1 MEMINQINSYEH
13 ADIVVFGAPYDETV
27 TFKSGA
33 VDGPA
38 AIRQCFYGVES
49 FSPYQNCDLSDVRLY
64 DAGDINLQ
72 TASPEYMVDL
82 VEETVDDILADGKI
96 PFMLGGEHLVT
107 LGAVRAVCKKYN
119 DLHIVHFDAHADL
132 AEQYDGQLYSH
143 ACIMKRC
150 YDLLGD
156 KRIWQ
161 FGIRSMSKGEFDFI
175 KDKHVTTEMFD
186 VKNVSKMQFSKK
198 APVYLTVDLDVLNPS
213 EFPGTGTQEAGGI
226 SFNQLLKSLKYVF
239 QHYNVVGVD
248 NVELAPTIDPTGKST
263 MLACKLLREELI
275 ALRKTSKT

>member
-1 MEMINQINSYEH
+1 MINQINSYER
-13 ADIVVFGAPYDETV
+13 ANIVLFGAPYDETV

-33 VDGPA
+33 ADAPT
-38 AIRQCFYGVES
+38 AIRQCFYGIET
-49 FSPYQNCDLSDVRLY
+49 FSPYQSQDLSDVSMY
-64 DAGDINLQ
+64 DAGDIDLRM
-72 TASPEYMVDL
+72 ASPEYMVDL
-82 VEETVDDILADGKI
+82 VEEMTDDILNDGKT

-107 LGAVRAVCKKYN
+107 LGAVKAAYKKYN

-132 AEQYDGQLYSH
+132 REHYDGQLYSH

-161 FGIRSMSKGEFDFI
+161 FGIRSMSKDEFSFI
-175 KDKHVTTEMFD
+175 KDKHVTTELFD
-186 VKNVSKMQFSKK
+186 VKNISKMPFSKK
-198 APVYLTVDLDVLNPS
+198 TPVYLTVDLDVLDPS

-239 QHYNVVGVD
+239 QHCNVIAVD
-248 NVELAPTIDPTGKST
+248 NVELAPNIDPTGKST

-275 ALRKTSKT
+275 ALKKTDKI